1 MQSFGAHAHIIGEG
15 EPSAMKRHVAT
26 ALFAGALSTA
36 GINLAV
42 AQEMYVGEVRQFGF
56 NWCPYGWLQAAGQV
70 LPISQYTPLFA
81 LIGTTFGGNG
91 STTFALPNLSG
102 RAPYGQLANG
112 QGQPIG
118 AVYGQSQV
126 TLLVSNLPSH
136 THQLMASSAADSVAA
151 PAGALLPTYAAG
163 KFYAAS
169 GSPANV
175 QMSSMAVGFTGQNL
189 PVNIQSPALSMNW
202 CIATTGIFPS
212 RP

>member
-1 MQSFGAHAHIIGEG
+1 
-15 EPSAMKRHVAT
+15 MKRAIAT
-26 ALFAGALSTA
+26 ALLTGALSAA
-36 GINLAV
+36 GINLAA
-42 AQEMYVGEVRQFGF
+42 AQEMYVGEVRLFGF

-70 LPISQYTPLFA
+70 LPIQQYTPLFA
-81 LIGTTFGGNG
+81 LTGTTYGGNG

-102 RAPYGQLANG
+102 RAPYGQLNNG

-126 TLLVSNLPSH
+126 TLLVSNLPAH
-136 THQLMASSAADSVAA
+136 THQLFGSSASETTNS
-151 PAGALLPTYAAG
+151 PNGAIFATWPSAVKNYAA
-163 KFYAAS
+163 A

-175 QMSSMAVGFTGQNL
+175 AMAPTAIGMTGNNI

-202 CIATTGIFPS
+202 CIATQGIFPS